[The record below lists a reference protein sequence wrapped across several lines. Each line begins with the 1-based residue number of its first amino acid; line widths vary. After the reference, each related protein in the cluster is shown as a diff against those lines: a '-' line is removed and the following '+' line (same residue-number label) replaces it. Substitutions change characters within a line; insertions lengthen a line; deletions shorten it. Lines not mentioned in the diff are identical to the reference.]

1 MSSVGIQP
9 RGAETPRG
17 LQYVKVSRPGKIVSR
32 YCNPGDVVMVE
43 PAGRTIMPNNDGLT
57 EDYAEKLINLGIV
70 RRHQLQPGDKPISVR
85 PIPPRQ
91 YAPDAE
97 EKVET
102 GMLPGPKGAERAVAK
117 PQRGA
122 V

>member
-1 MSSVGIQP
+1 MSATGIQP

-17 LQYVKVSRPGKIVSR
+17 LQYVKVSRPGKILYR
-32 YCNPGDVVMVE
+32 HCNPGDVVMVE
-43 PAGRTIMPNNDGLT
+43 PPGRTIMPNVDGLT

-91 YAPDAE
+91 YGDDA
-97 EKVET
+97 VET
-102 GMLPGPKGAERAVAK
+102 GMLQPQKTAERAVAK